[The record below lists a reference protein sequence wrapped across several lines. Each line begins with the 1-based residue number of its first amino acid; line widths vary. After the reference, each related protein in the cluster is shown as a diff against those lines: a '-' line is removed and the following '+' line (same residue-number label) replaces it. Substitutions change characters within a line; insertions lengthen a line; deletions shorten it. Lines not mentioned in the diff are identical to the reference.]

1 MILYALKATE
11 GYLKMAE
18 NGGFTL
24 VGINKAS
31 VYPENGLNQLIATKN
46 DLGDKL
52 TQLRIVKL
60 TLEETDFFA

>member
-1 MILYALKATE
+1 MILYALKSQE

-24 VGINKAS
+24 VDINKAS
-31 VYPENGLNQLIATKN
+31 VYPERGLEQLVALKN
-46 DLGDKL
+46 DLGEAL